1 MYNQCIWITGAA
13 GKIGSRLKELLKQES
28 DYKIIATD
36 TEVDITDM
44 EAVEQAF
51 DWYKPEI
58 VINCASLSDPTYCE
72 EHEVEAYRVNAL
84 GARNVAVKSMQH
96 NAKIIHLSTDDVFSG
111 EHNRPKN
118 EFDVP
123 TPSTIYG
130 KSKLA
135 GENLVR
141 ELNPRHIII
150 RSSWV
155 YGSEGKD
162 RVNQILEKAKA
173 GESIEAAIDRISTPT
188 NISRITDFILKM
200 LDEQEY
206 GIYHLSSEGVCT
218 YYELAQTVLTMAG
231 YDTSLVIPTT
241 DSGEGHVVSTL
252 LDNLMLRITGVYV
265 MPDWKYD
272 LEEYMKSIK
281 EGE

>member
-1 MYNQCIWITGAA
+1 MYNECIWITGAN
-13 GKIGSRLKELLKQES
+13 GRIGSRLKSVLKQDSE
-28 DYKIIATD
+28 YKIIATD

-44 EAVEQAF
+44 KAVEQAF
-51 DWYKPEI
+51 DWYKPSV
-58 VINCASLSDPTYCE
+58 VINCASLSDSAYCE
-72 EHEVEAYRVNAL
+72 ENEVEAYKVNTL
-84 GARNVAVKSMQH
+84 GARNVAVVSMQH

-130 KSKLA
+130 KSKYA

-141 ELNPRHIII
+141 ELNPKHIII

-155 YGSEGKD
+155 YGSEGVD
-162 RVNQILEKAKA
+162 RVSQILDKAKA
-173 GESIEAAIDRISTPT
+173 GEKIDAAINRISTPT
-188 NISRITDFILKM
+188 HVSRITDFILKM
-200 LDEQEY
+200 IDEKEY

-231 YDTSLVIPTT
+231 YDTSLAVPTT

-252 LDNLMLRITGVYV
+252 LDNLMLKMTGIYV
-265 MPDWKYD
+265 MPDWKFD
-272 LEEYMKSIK
+272 LEEHIKSLK
-281 EGE
+281 